1 MYINSRPIGI
11 VRLIMADLDASY
23 SAEKE
28 GTTTAASSASPTPA
42 SGRRSVTN
50 FYDYVYT
57 LEEQVR
63 LLQSQNSTMEEKTLQ
78 LDGEIKRLKAEL
90 ERFKTPPLMVGTVQD
105 ILPEGKC
112 IVRNSNGIEFL
123 VTTEM
128 NTTLTDKEVG
138 KRVSMSQK
146 NLAVID
152 VLPDWKDARAKAMEL
167 VERPVETFEMVGGL
181 EEEIQQLREA
191 VIIPMTHPEK
201 FERLGIQSPS
211 GVLLHG
217 PPGTGKTLLAKAIA
231 NESKAAFIGLVG
243 SELVHKYIGEGA
255 KLVRDVFAM
264 AKEKD
269 HAIIFID
276 EIDAIGTM
284 RTDDTSGGDREVQRT
299 LIQLLAEIDGFKDRK
314 NIKLVAA
321 TNRIDVMDP
330 ALLRP
335 GRFDRIVQVPLPD
348 KVARSKIV
356 SIHTKG
362 MNLHKD
368 VNIEKIIEKTEGMTG
383 ADLKSICLEAGM
395 HALRDDATKVQHKHF
410 ERAVSKV
417 ISSRNTIDPDAEN
430 AKKMFN

>member
-1 MYINSRPIGI
+1 
-11 VRLIMADLDASY
+11 MADVDAVY
-23 SAEKE
+23 SSEKE
-28 GTTTAASSASPTPA
+28 NAQTASSSSATPQPGA
-42 SGRRSVTN
+42 RRNVTN

-63 LLQSQNSTMEEKTLQ
+63 LLQTQNATMDEKTLQ
-78 LDGEIKRLKAEL
+78 LDSEIKRLKAEL

-105 ILPEGKC
+105 ILTEGKC

-123 VTTEM
+123 VNTEA
-128 NTTLTDKEVG
+128 NTALTEKEVG
-138 KRVSMSQK
+138 KRVAMSQK
-146 NLAVID
+146 NLAVIE

-167 VERPVETFEMVGGL
+167 VERPIETFSMVGGL

-191 VIIPMTHPEK
+191 VILPLTNPEK
-201 FERLGIQSPS
+201 FERLGIQSPA

-255 KLVRDVFAM
+255 KLVRDVFAL

-276 EIDAIGTM
+276 EIDSIGTM

-314 NIKLVAA
+314 NIKIVAA

-335 GRFDRIVQVPLPD
+335 GRFDRIVEVPLPN
-348 KVARSKIV
+348 KEARRKIV
-356 SIHTKG
+356 GIHTKG
-362 MNLHKD
+362 MNMHKD
-368 VNIEKIIEKTEGMTG
+368 VDLDKIMEKTDGMTG

-395 HALRDDATKVQHKHF
+395 HALRDDANKIQHKHF
-410 ERAVSKV
+410 EKAVAKV
-417 ISSRNTIDPDAEN
+417 ISSRMSVDPESEN
-430 AKKMFN
+430 ARKMLN

>member
-1 MYINSRPIGI
+1 
-11 VRLIMADLDASY
+11 MADLDATY
-23 SAEKE
+23 SSEKD
-28 GTTTAASSASPTPA
+28 TATASASAPTPA
-42 SGRRSVTN
+42 SGRRNVTN

-63 LLQSQNSTMEEKTLQ
+63 LLQAQNATMDEKTLQ

-105 ILPEGKC
+105 ILADGKC

-123 VTTEM
+123 VTTEAS
-128 NTTLTDKEVG
+128 TILTEKEVG
-138 KRVSMSQK
+138 KRVAMSQK

-152 VLPDWKDARAKAMEL
+152 VLPDFKDARAKAMEL
-167 VERPVETFEMVGGL
+167 VERPTETFEQVGGL

-191 VIIPMTHPEK
+191 VILPLTHPER
-201 FERLGIQSPS
+201 FEKLGIQSPS
-211 GVLLHG
+211 GVLLQG
-217 PPGTGKTLLAKAIA
+217 PPGTGKTLLAKAVA

-264 AKEKD
+264 AKEKE

-299 LIQLLAEIDGFKDRK
+299 LIQLLAEIDGFKNRK
-314 NIKLVAA
+314 NIKIVAA
-321 TNRIDVMDP
+321 TNRMDVMDP

-335 GRFDRIVQVPLPD
+335 GRFDRIVLVPLPG
-348 KVARSKIV
+348 KEARKKIID
-356 SIHTKG
+356 IHTKG

-368 VNIEKIIEKTEGMTG
+368 VSIDKILEKTEGMTG

-395 HALRDDATKVQHKHF
+395 HALRDNANKIQHKHF
-410 ERAVSKV
+410 ERAVVKV
-417 ISSRNTIDPDAEN
+417 VASRTPVDPEAEN
-430 AKKMFN
+430 ARKMFN

>member
-1 MYINSRPIGI
+1 
-11 VRLIMADLDASY
+11 MADLDSNY
-23 SAEKE
+23 SAEKD
-28 GTTTAASSASPTPA
+28 GATATAAPANASAST
-42 SGRRSVTN
+42 GRRNVTN

-63 LLQSQNSTMEEKTLQ
+63 LLQSQNTSMEEKTLQ
-78 LDGEIKRLKAEL
+78 LDGEIKRLKNEL

-128 NTTLTDKEVG
+128 HTQLTEKEVG

-146 NLAVID
+146 NLAVIG

-167 VERPVETFEMVGGL
+167 VERPTETFELVGGL

-191 VIIPMTHPEK
+191 VILPLTHPEK

-255 KLVRDVFAM
+255 KLVRDVFAL
-264 AKEKD
+264 AKEKE

-321 TNRIDVMDP
+321 TNRIDVMDA

-335 GRFDRIVQVPLPD
+335 GRFDRIVEVPMPSPA
-348 KVARSKIV
+348 ARKKIV
-356 SIHTKG
+356 NIHTKG

-368 VNIEKIIEKTEGMTG
+368 VNLDKIIERTEGMTG
-383 ADLKSICLEAGM
+383 ADIKSICLEAGM

-410 ERAVSKV
+410 EKAVTKV
-417 ISSRNTIDPDAEN
+417 IASRNTSDPEFEN

>member
-1 MYINSRPIGI
+1 
-11 VRLIMADLDASY
+11 MAETDSTY
-23 SAEKE
+23 SSEKDSA
-28 GTTTAASSASPTPA
+28 GSSSSPAPQPNTQPGA
-42 SGRRSVTN
+42 RRNVTN

-63 LLQSQNSTMEEKTLQ
+63 LLQAQNATMDEKTLQ

-105 ILPEGKC
+105 ILTDGKC

-123 VTTEM
+123 VNTEA
-128 NTTLTDKEVG
+128 NTALSEKEVG
-138 KRVSMSQK
+138 KRVAMSQK
-146 NLAVID
+146 NLAVIE
-152 VLPDWKDARAKAMEL
+152 VLPDFKDARAKAMEL
-167 VERPVETFEMVGGL
+167 VERPIETFEMVGGL

-191 VIIPMTHPEK
+191 VIIPMTHPER
-201 FERLGIQSPS
+201 FEKLGIQSPA

-217 PPGTGKTLLAKAIA
+217 PPGTGKTLLAKAVA

-255 KLVRDVFAM
+255 KLVRDVFAL

-276 EIDAIGTM
+276 EIDSIGTM

-314 NIKLVAA
+314 NIKIVAA

-335 GRFDRIVQVPLPD
+335 GRFDRIVEVPLPN
-348 KVARSKIV
+348 KEARRKIV
-356 SIHTKG
+356 GIHTKG

-368 VNIEKIIEKTEGMTG
+368 VNLDKIMEKTEGMTG

-395 HALRDDATKVQHKHF
+395 HALRDNASKIQHKHF
-410 ERAVSKV
+410 ERAVTKV
-417 ISSRNTIDPDAEN
+417 ISSRTSVDPETEN
-430 AKKMFN
+430 AKKMFS

>member
-1 MYINSRPIGI
+1 
-11 VRLIMADLDASY
+11 MADLDATY
-23 SAEKE
+23 SGEKD
-28 GTTTAASSASPTPA
+28 GSTATAAPPSSS
-42 SGRRSVTN
+42 SSRRGVTN

-63 LLQSQNSTMEEKTLQ
+63 LLQSQNTNIEEKAVQ
-78 LDGEIKRLKAEL
+78 LDTEVKRLRTEL

-123 VTTEM
+123 VNTEA
-128 NTTLTDKEVG
+128 NTTLSEKEVG
-138 KRVSMSQK
+138 KRVAMSQK
-146 NLAVID
+146 NLAVIE

-167 VERPVETFEMVGGL
+167 VERPLETFEMVGGL

-191 VIIPMTHPEK
+191 VILPLTHPEK

-211 GVLLHG
+211 GILLHG
-217 PPGTGKTLLAKAIA
+217 APGTGKTLLAKAIA

-255 KLVRDVFAM
+255 KLVRDVFAL

-276 EIDAIGTM
+276 EIDSIGTV

-299 LIQLLAEIDGFKDRK
+299 LVQLLAEIDGFKDRK
-314 NIKLVAA
+314 NIKIVAA

-335 GRFDRIVQVPLPD
+335 GRFDRIVEVPLPN
-348 KVARSKIV
+348 KEARIKIV
-356 SIHTKG
+356 GIHTKE
-362 MNLHKD
+362 MHLHKD
-368 VNIEKIIEKTEGMTG
+368 VDLSKIIEKTDGMTG
-383 ADLKSICLEAGM
+383 ADLKAICMEAGM
-395 HALRDDATKVQHKHF
+395 HALRDDANKIQHKHF
-410 ERAVSKV
+410 EKAVAKV
-417 ISSRNTIDPDAEN
+417 ISSRVNVDPDSEN